1 MSDTPDPSRLL
12 TPTGVHVPAA
22 NTVRTLIEAIE
33 GKPLSAP
40 IDLRLGVVTP
50 AMSLV
55 EVHWAKGAKSSP
67 HIHADH
73 DSVVY
78 VVSGHLRVTVGDR
91 TMDAGPGDS
100 LVTPPGVT
108 HFIEALED
116 SVSIEVK
123 SPPVKTW

>member
-1 MSDTPDPSRLL
+1 MSETPDPSRLL
-12 TPTGVHVPAA
+12 APNGVHVPAA
-22 NTVRTLIEAIE
+22 DTDRTLIAAIE

-40 IDLRLGVVTP
+40 VELRLGIVTP
-50 AMSLV
+50 SMSLV
-55 EVHWAKGAKSSP
+55 EVHWAKGANSTP

-78 VVSGHLRVTVGDR
+78 VVSGRLRVTVGDR
-91 TMDAGPGDS
+91 TMEAGPGDS

-108 HFIEALED
+108 HFIEALEE

-123 SPPVKTW
+123 SPPVRTW